1 MKNLSSPSSV
11 LKQIEENKELNSLY
25 KKAAFSKDQSRLFQ
39 SHEKYETSYKSDV
52 DKIIHSKAYTRYV
65 DKTQVIYL
73 IENDHITNRGLHVQ
87 LVSHFARGIAKT
99 LKLNVDLVEAIS
111 LGHDVGH
118 PPFGH
123 EGEGYLNELS
133 LEFSAQAFTHPWQ
146 SCRLFTHIEPLNLNL
161 NVYDGFL
168 CHDGGL
174 CGNEC
179 HPKFNKTW
187 KDHFQECQQKLHN
200 PDSNIWPGTLEGCLV
215 KLCDTISYLV
225 RDIEDAI
232 SIGIISRKDIPKT
245 FLEGSNR
252 AILNILSEDIIT
264 QSYEK
269 DYIALSKESYESL
282 LVLRKFNFENIYM
295 HKKLKLESSRIKR
308 GYRILFEYL
317 LNDLKK
323 EGSLS
328 YIDLH
333 FLKNKSEKYLQE
345 TTHVQ
350 KVIDYLSGMTD
361 HYFVRTLEKIMIPK
375 QIEWT

>member
-11 LKQIEENKELNSLY
+11 LKQIEDNKELNSLH

-39 SHEKYETSYKSDV
+39 SNEEYEMSYKSDV

-133 LEFSAQAFTHPWQ
+133 LEFSGQAFTHPWQ

-187 KDHFQECQQKLHN
+187 EDHFKECQQKLHN

-245 FLEGSNR
+245 VLEGSNR

-282 LVLRKFNFENIYM
+282 WVLRKFNFENIYM

-323 EGSLS
+323 EDSLS